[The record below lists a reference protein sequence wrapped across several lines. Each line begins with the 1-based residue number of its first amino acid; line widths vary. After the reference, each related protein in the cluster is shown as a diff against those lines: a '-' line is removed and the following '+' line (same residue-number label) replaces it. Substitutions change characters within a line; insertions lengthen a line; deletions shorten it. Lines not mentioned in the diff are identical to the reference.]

1 MDPAWKKNWDET
13 KQRFRD
19 WWNREGLVIGTWNLV
34 DFPGPRA
41 DPPHERLE
49 RPERLSP
56 ASEEFYAN
64 TALRAR
70 RNHYGLSK
78 MAFPADFL
86 PIADTDIGPG
96 SLALCLG
103 SEPGF
108 AENTV
113 WFKPCM
119 KDDPVPEKR
128 PPLRFDPQNR
138 WWKIH
143 EETLRECAALG
154 RGKYLT
160 GCPDLIENIDTLA
173 SLRETSTLLLDM
185 IDRPEWVHEK
195 LREINRAYFE
205 AYERVY
211 EIIKLE
217 DGGAAFGAFRL
228 WGPGKTAKVQ
238 CDAASM
244 FSPAMFREF
253 VVPSLTEQ
261 CEWLDYSM
269 YHVDG
274 KEELCHLDAL
284 LEIEALDAIEWTPN
298 PDLPLGGDPRW
309 FEMYRRILDAGKSV
323 QAYFVRPNEIV
334 PLLDAVGGKGIYILG
349 IFRDEAQVESV
360 LKDVEQFR

>member
-1 MDPAWKKNWDET
+1 MDAAWKKNWQET
-13 KQRFRD
+13 KRHFRD
-19 WWNREGLVIGTWNLV
+19 WWNREGLVIGG
-34 DFPGPRA
+34 FPGSPA
-41 DPPHERLE
+41 DPPHEQLE
-49 RPERLSP
+49 RPERPSR
-56 ASEEFYAN
+56 ASEEFYSR

-70 RNHYGLSK
+70 CNHYGLSR

-113 WFKPCM
+113 WFNPCM
-119 KDDPVPEKR
+119 KDDPEPEKR
-128 PPLRFDPQNR
+128 PPLRFDPRNR

-143 EETLRECAALG
+143 EETLRACTALG

-173 SLRETSTLLLDM
+173 SLRGTSTLFMDM

-195 LREINRAYFE
+195 LREINQAF
-205 AYERVY
+205 YEVYQRVY
-211 EIIKLE
+211 DIIELE
-217 DGGAAFGAFRL
+217 DGSSAFGAFRL

-238 CDAASM
+238 CDAAAM
-244 FSPAMFREF
+244 LSPAMFREF

-261 CEWLDYSM
+261 CEWLDHSM

-274 KEELCHLDAL
+274 KEELRHLDAL
-284 LEIEALDAIEWTPN
+284 LEIEALDAIEWTPS
-298 PDLPLGGDPRW
+298 PGRPLGGDPRW
-309 FEMYRRILDAGKSV
+309 FDLYRRILDAGKSV
-323 QAYFVRPNEIV
+323 QAYFVRSSEIV
-334 PLLDAVGGKGIYILG
+334 PLLDAVGGKGIYVLG
-349 IFRDEAQVESV
+349 IFRDEAEVESV

>member
-1 MDPAWKKNWDET
+1 MDLAWKKNWDET
-13 KQRFRD
+13 KKHFSD

-34 DFPGPRA
+34 GFLGPRA
-41 DPPHERLE
+41 DPPHEQLE
-49 RPERLSP
+49 TPERLSP
-56 ASEEFYAN
+56 ASEEFYSR
-64 TALRAR
+64 TALRAQ
-70 RNHYGLSK
+70 RNHYGLST

-108 AENTV
+108 AEETV
-113 WFKPCM
+113 WFRPSM
-119 KDDPVPEKR
+119 KHEPEPEKR
-128 PPLRFDPQNR
+128 PPLRFDPENR

-143 EETLRECAALG
+143 EETLRASAALG

-173 SLRETSTLLLDM
+173 SLRETSNLLMDM
-185 IDRPEWVHEK
+185 VDRPEWVHEK
-195 LREINRAYFE
+195 LREINQAYFE

-211 EIIKLE
+211 DIIKLE
-217 DGGAAFGAFRL
+217 DGSAAFGAFRL

-238 CDAASM
+238 CDAAAM
-244 FSPAMFREF
+244 LSPEMFREF
-253 VVPSLTEQ
+253 VVPRLTEQ

-274 KEELCHLDAL
+274 KEELRHLDAL

-309 FEMYRRILDAGKSV
+309 FDLYRRILDAGKSV
-323 QAYFVRPNEIV
+323 QAYLVRPSEIV
-334 PLLDAVGGKGIYILG
+334 PLLDAVGGRGIYILG

-360 LKDVEQFR
+360 RKDVEQFR